1 MGMMLCPTGHTLVME
16 VLEASTSG
24 PTNERHMGGTVCI
37 VNFDIFKNRHRD
49 SRPENAPHYLK
60 RIQKSFGKCQI
71 IVENSRILWYN
82 LYTKFGCHFKE
93 AVVMW
98 QYDKVTNTFV
108 PGILP
113 AGGSQIN
120 VCYTRLSQENELDVD
135 SGSILNQE
143 SIGQGGFH
151 PKR

>member
-1 MGMMLCPTGHTLVME
+1 
-16 VLEASTSG
+16 
-24 PTNERHMGGTVCI
+24 
-37 VNFDIFKNRHRD
+37 
-49 SRPENAPHYLK
+49 
-60 RIQKSFGKCQI
+60 
-71 IVENSRILWYN
+71 
-82 LYTKFGCHFKE
+82 
-93 AVVMW
+93 MW

-143 SIGQGGFH
+143 SICQGGFH